1 MVPRSVVALI
11 AILLLAS
18 SVSDAQTPKRGGV
31 LRIGNLGE
39 PPSLDPHWGTQTITE
54 VLANHVFEGLY
65 ALDEGYRPIPML
77 ADGMPTVSKDGLTY
91 GIKLRKGVKFH
102 NGKEVTSDDVV
113 ASLLRW
119 GKRSVYGKSLFA
131 QVADFKATDTYAVE
145 FKLKEKSAI
154 VVISLA
160 VPNNMG
166 AIYPKEI
173 AEKFPPDQRITEW
186 VGTGPFKI
194 AEWKPDQYIR
204 MVRFEDYT
212 RLPGKQSGYGGAKIA
227 YVDELRWIPVPEAA
241 SRAAQLE
248 SGDLDVADDLVA
260 DGYDRLKA
268 NANVHPVIVKPYYW
282 LVAVFNK
289 KEGLMTNAKLRQAWQ
304 AALDVEPIMKTVAGG
319 KPEFYRMDSSLAFQE
334 LPTWHTKIAGLPWN
348 ERNRDKARRL
358 LKEAGYTGQPVRF
371 MTTQEY
377 KWMYDFALVSKQ
389 QLEEVGFKVDLQ
401 VMDWS
406 TLGQR
411 RVQPKEYD
419 VFTTGMGNFFDPT
432 HHIYLTPTWPGWTED
447 EQIATLMAQ
456 LARETELK
464 KRQEL
469 WAQMTKLFY
478 EKVPVAR
485 YGDLF
490 GLRALR
496 TTVKGFNDKT
506 EQLGAFYVRVLR
518 GDLGRSYFLNRPV
531 TQALWERAEPT
542 SLLTLSALL
551 VAIAIGV
558 PSGLI
563 AGAFPGSAWDRVLML
578 AALFGVCIPGFWL
591 SLNFIYFFAVRLGW
605 LPAGGYASVF
615 VDPGAALRDMVLPA
629 VSLGFNQSALIARI
643 ARSCMLEVLQQD
655 YIRTARAKGLSQGV
669 VIGRHALRNAM
680 VPVVTVIG
688 ITTAVLIGGAVVT
701 EIGFHI
707 PGLGRLIISA
717 ILRRDYPVVQGV
729 VLVTAAAYVLVN
741 LVVDVLYVVIDPR
754 IRYD

>member
-91 GIKLRKGVKFH
+91 GIRLRKGVKFH
-102 NGKEVTSDDVV
+102 NGKEATSDDVV

-186 VGTGPFKI
+186 VGTGPFKL

-204 MVRFEDYT
+204 MIRYDEYKPV
-212 RLPGKQSGYGGAKIA
+212 PGQQSGYGGAKIV
-227 YVDELRWIPVPEAA
+227 YVDELRRIPVPDAA

-260 DGYDRLKA
+260 DAYDRLKA
-268 NANVHPVIVKPYYW
+268 NANVQPVIVRPYYW

-289 KEGLMTNAKLRQAWQ
+289 KEGLMTNQKLRQAWQ
-304 AALDVEPIMKTVAGG
+304 AALDIEPIMKTVAGG

-334 LPTWHTKIAGLPWN
+334 LPAWHTNIPGLPWN
-348 ERNRDKARRL
+348 ERNKDKAKRL
-358 LKEAGYTGQPVRF
+358 LKEAGYKGEPVRF

-377 KWMYDFALVSKQ
+377 KWMYDFALLSKQ
-389 QLEEVGFKVDLQ
+389 QLEDAGFTIDLQ
-401 VMDWS
+401 VVDWA
-406 TLGQR
+406 TLVKR
-411 RVQPKEYD
+411 RNNSKEYD
-419 VFTTGMGNFFDPT
+419 VFTTGMGNFYDPT
-432 HHIYLTPTWPGWTED
+432 HHIYLGPNWPGWTNDED
-447 EQIATLMAQ
+447 LNRLLSE
-456 LARETELK
+456 LAGETDYK
-464 KRQEL
+464 KRFAL
-469 WAQMTKLFY
+469 WEQVTRTFY
-478 EKVPVAR
+478 DRVPVAR

-490 GLRALR
+490 GLRAMR
-496 TTVKGFNDKT
+496 SHVKGFDT
-506 EQLGAFYVRVLR
+506 TLM
-518 GDLGRSYFLNRPV
+518 RPRFHNV
-531 TQALWERAEPT
+531 
-542 SLLTLSALL
+542 
-551 VAIAIGV
+551 
-558 PSGLI
+558 
-563 AGAFPGSAWDRVLML
+563 
-578 AALFGVCIPGFWL
+578 WL
-591 SLNFIYFFAVRLGW
+591 
-605 LPAGGYASVF
+605 
-615 VDPGAALRDMVLPA
+615 
-629 VSLGFNQSALIARI
+629 
-643 ARSCMLEVLQQD
+643 E
-655 YIRTARAKGLSQGV
+655 K
-669 VIGRHALRNAM
+669 
-680 VPVVTVIG
+680 
-688 ITTAVLIGGAVVT
+688 
-701 EIGFHI
+701 
-707 PGLGRLIISA
+707 
-717 ILRRDYPVVQGV
+717 
-729 VLVTAAAYVLVN
+729 
-741 LVVDVLYVVIDPR
+741 
-754 IRYD
+754 